1 MNKNIKAIL
10 GIFAAT
16 IVISVIEF
24 LRNESLLSKINSIND
39 LGRDKSMS

>member
-24 LRNESLLSKINSIND
+24 LRNEYLFKSYWVDHYNPSLTV
-39 LGRDKSMS
+39 